1 VWILHFLP
9 DEFLS
14 FIINGI
20 LFVGFVSTILTLFVI
35 NKLLMWFPAIA
46 GYYRLIQAASVA
58 IFLTGVYLK
67 GGYSTEMAWRER
79 VAEVEEKLKIA
90 EDKSHSLNEQLNQ
103 KSQEKIKV
111 IKGKEIIVKQYIDR
125 EIVKYD
131 TKFMPGGVCEIPQE
145 FVNAH
150 NQAAEKPNK

>member
-1 VWILHFLP
+1 MWILHFLP